1 MSKLYSP
8 DGTAEVI
15 PHPSKR
21 EQMINDGWTTERPVK
36 LKPSTD
42 SKKSADKKEDS

>member
-8 DGTAEVI
+8 NGTAEII

-21 EQMINDGWTTERPVK
+21 EQMINDGWTETQPTK
-36 LKPSTD
+36 KPAV
-42 SKKSADKKEDS
+42 KSANKEESK